1 MCVPTDDDTK
11 VSKQKTFSSSKH
23 MSKQDQQDLVG
34 KLWKDLEPDLKGQ
47 RVEHWRVHHVEMTSF
62 GESHLSEDKIHCQFA
77 DRLQSEV
84 YIRAKEELGDK
95 ILMKLSEP
103 SRFEV
108 LYVHALIKFGAE
120 VKRIMY
126 PEFQT
131 DIDAIGIGAKYNVE
145 QDIHDTEAELRG
157 KIESKFKLE
166 LLYWSALDEQRYED
180 ARKLL
185 ATIEL
190 MRSKSSV
197 TLMIELLNWKLDLS
211 LKLKDVIMFMD
222 ALRRAVGLK
231 EYIQFQE
238 CRDLLE
244 DGMYDL
250 LAHTVL
256 SKLVVVPSS
265 FGLEQARNS
274 GETTQSYF
282 DEQIRQFVRGMAKE
296 TISRLCAV
304 PDARFLS
311 AAREVFIEKRRAFL
325 KVNPCFEDIRV

>member
-1 MCVPTDDDTK
+1 MDT
-11 VSKQKTFSSSKH
+11 VDS
-23 MSKQDQQDLVG
+23 
-34 KLWKDLEPDLKGQ
+34 LWKDLEPDFKEDRAAFWKECQ
-47 RVEHWRVHHVEMTSF
+47 KESASF
-62 GESHLSEDKIHCQFA
+62 GGPPIEEERVHCQFA
-77 DRLQSEV
+77 DRLGSEV
-84 YIRAKEELGDK
+84 YRRVREDLGDK
-95 ILMKLSEP
+95 ILMKLTEP

-108 LYVHALIKFGAE
+108 LYVETLIRISAE
-120 VKRIMY
+120 VKRSLSH
-126 PEFQT
+126 EFQK
-131 DIDAIGIGAKYNVE
+131 DIDVLGLGAKYDME
-145 QDIHDTEAELRG
+145 EDIRSTEAELRG
-157 KIESKFKLE
+157 QIESGFKLE
-166 LLYWSALDEQRYED
+166 MLYWHAMQDERYED

-282 DEQIRQFVRGMAKE
+282 DEQMRQFVSGMAKE

-304 PDARFLS
+304 PNPRFLEVT
-311 AAREVFIEKRRAFL
+311 REVFIEMRRAFL